1 MSYKYSEFHGKNSYK
16 YPGKETLL
24 SHSTEYTLEFIF
36 PLWCWIFSGSCE
48 HEKCS
53 FWYRLS
59 EKNRSYQECDL

>member
-36 PLWCWIFSGSCE
+36 PL
-48 HEKCS
+48 
-53 FWYRLS
+53 
-59 EKNRSYQECDL
+59 